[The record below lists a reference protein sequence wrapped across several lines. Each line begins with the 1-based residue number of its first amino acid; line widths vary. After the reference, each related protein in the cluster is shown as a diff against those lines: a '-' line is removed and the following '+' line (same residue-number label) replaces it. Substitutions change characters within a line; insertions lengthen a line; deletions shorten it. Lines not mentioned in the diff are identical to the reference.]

1 MSDLHDVPFTP
12 EITASDEVY
21 RGAVWTIRRETFD
34 LPEATGLVR
43 DLMAHTGA
51 VAVACL
57 NEAGEILLVQQYRHP
72 VRARLWEVPAGLLDI
87 PGEDPLTAA
96 KRELAEEADLTAARW
111 EVLSD
116 SALSPGGSSETI
128 RLYLARDLAEVPAAD
143 QHARSD
149 EEAGFVYRWVSMPE
163 ALDAIAAGRITN
175 SVAQLAILQVSN
187 VLAAEAAGRPVRT
200 RPVDAP
206 RLLVDRRN
214 PADDTDA

>member
-1 MSDLHDVPFTP
+1 
-12 EITASDEVY
+12 
-21 RGAVWTIRRETFD
+21 
-34 LPEATGLVR
+34 
-43 DLMAHTGA
+43 
-51 VAVACL
+51 
-57 NEAGEILLVQQYRHP
+57 
-72 VRARLWEVPAGLLDI
+72 
-87 PGEDPLTAA
+87 AA

-149 EEAGFVYRWVSMPE
+149 EEAGFVYRWVSVPE

-175 SVAQLAILQVSN
+175 SVAHLAILQVSN

-206 RLLVDRRN
+206 RLLVDGRN